1 MPVFLYALRGDTR
14 PGYISRGGGAP
25 QEESGKDLGRT
36 AGRFF
41 SFFPGWGLGF
51 CGVSEEEIRQ
61 FRDVKSTAYG

>member
-1 MPVFLYALRGDTR
+1 MLFHF
-14 PGYISRGGGAP
+14 SGGGGLE
-25 QEESGKDLGRT
+25 EESGKDLGRT

-51 CGVSEEEIRQ
+51 CGVNEEEIRQ